1 MTDQQLFDLV
11 LGALVHH
18 RRKAKKLT
26 QVALGKRLGLSQS
39 TVARIEAGTTSVP
52 ASMISHLARIWATDG
67 YDFMTTVHATIKL
80 VRRAAA
86 AISRDALGR
95 VEDPSGLVHFV
106 VAARG
111 GR

>member
-11 LGALVHH
+11 LGALVHY

-26 QVALGKRLGLSQS
+26 QAAFGKRLGLSQS
-39 TVARIEAGTTSVP
+39 TVARIEAGTAPVP
-52 ASMISHLARIWATDG
+52 ASMITHLARVWAMDG
-67 YDFMTTVHATIKL
+67 YDFMTTVNVTIKL

-86 AISRDALGR
+86 AVERDALAN
-95 VEDPSGLVHFV
+95 VADPSGLVHFV